1 MLRRVACCKVP
12 FCFFFFLPLAPIPL
26 IAILATDC
34 CSPSLIFCLHSTH
47 VLLAC
52 ASFPLFFLFFLHSLS
67 SSFFFPLCV
76 FVSTSVF
83 CSDSQLTVLFS
94 FLCVYT
100 VDCGFQFHFFFC
112 VCVCFRVFTVAL
124 HFWFFFF
131 LVFQTPHTGNS
142 LSSLFFFF
150 FFLPL
155 FKWLCLFLYVRFFF
169 LAEERKSL
177 FFFFTKANS
186 S

>member
-1 MLRRVACCKVP
+1 M
-12 FCFFFFLPLAPIPL
+12 APIPL

-34 CSPSLIFCLHSTH
+34 CSPSLIFCVHSTH

-100 VDCGFQFHFFFC
+100 VDCGFQFHFFFFC
-112 VCVCFRVFTVAL
+112 VCVFSRFHCCFTFLV
-124 HFWFFFF
+124 FFF

-142 LSSLFFFF
+142 LASLFFFF

-155 FKWLCLFLYVRFFF
+155 FKWLFLFLHVRFFF
-169 LAEERKSL
+169 FFWRRKERV
-177 FFFFTKANS
+177 FFFFFCTKANS